1 VGVSTRQTMGIIM
14 LIMNIAII
22 TKIHTARLLRL
33 AGIAIELKRT
43 KIFPR
48 DFDIALDD
56 NSDCENDIIK
66 HFLK

>member
-1 VGVSTRQTMGIIM
+1 
-14 LIMNIAII
+14 MNIAII